1 MAPLVAAAVP
11 WIASAVGSM
20 LPMIVDSFRS
30 GKSPEEAQKMIAP
43 QRQAMVERLIG
54 SGMNMQQAEAMT
66 DEAMADELAKAQLP
80 EPMNPWLTAAL
91 AIGGGIGGY
100 KLGAKFAPK
109 GAPTPA
115 PEAADAAKAAKI
127 DTPAEQAIAKPASG
141 QIPST
146 PKPNMVSPE
155 ELAPVQMQ
163 AEARSRMQP
172 SAMDIR
178 NTRMLNGVPAPQR
191 DRVLSPDEFDAMIS
205 SLERKPMASP
215 FPAKPMSASDEIA
228 AKLDA
233 RSGYDAKLR
242 SLDNTDDALISA
254 VDDMV
259 PASRPQGPFPEFL
272 PGEFQS
278 KTPSAMLRPWESMPE
293 VEGAMIRKMLG
304 KRRADPRGIVNL
316 LPPEG
321 GPFPSPEAARAYSS
335 MYRYEG
341 G

>member
-1 MAPLVAAAVP
+1 MPLPLAAAIP

-20 LPMIVDSFRS
+20 LPMIIDSFRS
-30 GKSPEEAQKMIAP
+30 GKSPEEAQKEIAP

-100 KLGAKFAPK
+100 KLGAKFAGK
-109 GAPTPA
+109 GATTPDVSK
-115 PEAADAAKAAKI
+115 EAKI
-127 DTPAEQAIAKPASG
+127 DTPAEQAVAKPASG
-141 QIPST
+141 QAPSAQRT
-146 PKPNMVSPE
+146 PDMVSPD
-155 ELAPVQMQ
+155 ELAPVQMR
-163 AEARSRMQP
+163 AEAMSRMQP

-178 NTRMLNGVPAPQR
+178 NTRMLNGVPAPVRQAAPAAP
-191 DRVLSPDEFDAMIS
+191 SPATPAS
-205 SLERKPMASP
+205 SP
-215 FPAKPMSASDEIA
+215 FPSKPMSASDEIA
-228 AKLDA
+228 AKLEA
-233 RSGYDAKLR
+233 RQAYDAKLR
-242 SLDNTDDALISA
+242 SMDNTDPSLISA

-293 VEGAMIRKMLG
+293 VEGAMIRKALS
-304 KRRADPRGIVNL
+304 RQRADPRGIVNL

>member
-1 MAPLVAAAVP
+1 MVLPLAAAVP

-30 GKSPEEAQKMIAP
+30 GKSPEEAQKQIAP

-100 KLGAKFAPK
+100 KLGAKFAGK
-109 GAPTPA
+109 GAPA
-115 PEAADAAKAAKI
+115 PDVSKEAKI

-141 QIPST
+141 QAPSIQ
-146 PKPNMVSPE
+146 PKPDMVSPD

-172 SAMDIR
+172 SALDIR

-191 DRVLSPDEFDAMIS
+191 DKVLSPDELDAMIS
-205 SLERKPMASP
+205 RVERKPMDSP

-233 RSGYDAKLR
+233 RSGYDTKLR
-242 SLDNTDDALISA
+242 SLDNTDQSLISA

-259 PASRPQGPFPEFL
+259 PASRPQGPFPEFM

-278 KTPSAMLRPWESMPE
+278 KTPSASLRPWESMPE
-293 VEGAMIRKMLG
+293 VEGAMIRKQLG
-304 KRRADPRGIVNL
+304 KRKADPRGIVNFM
-316 LPPEG
+316 PPEG

>member
-1 MAPLVAAAVP
+1 
-11 WIASAVGSM
+11 
-20 LPMIVDSFRS
+20 
-30 GKSPEEAQKMIAP
+30 
-43 QRQAMVERLIG
+43 MVERLIG

-109 GAPTPA
+109 GAPT
-115 PEAADAAKAAKI
+115 DVSKQAKM
-127 DTPAEQAIAKPASG
+127 DTPAEQAVAKPASG
-141 QIPST
+141 QAPSVQ
-146 PKPNMVSPE
+146 PKPDMVSPE

-172 SAMDIR
+172 SALDIR
-178 NTRMLNGVPAPQR
+178 NTRMLNGVPAPALQ
-191 DRVLSPDEFDAMIS
+191 S
-205 SLERKPMASP
+205 KPTAAPSAAAPSAAAPAASP
-215 FPAKPMSASDEIA
+215 FPQKPMSVDEEIA
-228 AKLDA
+228 ARLDSRA
-233 RSGYDAKLR
+233 GYDAKR
-242 SLDNTDDALISA
+242 MSLDNTDPSLVSS

-293 VEGAMIRKMLG
+293 VEGAMIRKQLG
-304 KRRADPRGIVNL
+304 KLKADPRGVMASMRS
-316 LPPEG
+316 
-321 GPFPSPEAARAYSS
+321 PFPDMESDRMRASLYGRS
-335 MYRYEG
+335 G

>member
-1 MAPLVAAAVP
+1 MVAFAAAVP

-43 QRQAMVERLIG
+43 QRQAMIERLIG

-100 KLGAKFAPK
+100 KLGAKFAGK
-109 GAPTPA
+109 GTPTPDVGK
-115 PEAADAAKAAKI
+115 EAKI
-127 DTPAEQAIAKPASG
+127 DTPAEQAVAKPASG
-141 QIPST
+141 Q
-146 PKPNMVSPE
+146 
-155 ELAPVQMQ
+155 A
-163 AEARSRMQP
+163 P
-172 SAMDIR
+172 SATPAAPTDSPMPA
-178 NTRMLNGVPAPQR
+178 RMG
-191 DRVLSPDEFDAMIS
+191 DD
-205 SLERKPMASP
+205 
-215 FPAKPMSASDEIA
+215 IA
-228 AKLDA
+228 AKLESRA
-233 RSGYDAKLR
+233 GYDAKR
-242 SLDNTDDALISA
+242 MSLDNSDPSLVAA
-254 VDDMV
+254 VDEMV
-259 PASRPQGPFPEFL
+259 PAMRPRGPFPEFL

-278 KTPSAMLRPWESMPE
+278 RTPSASLRPWESMPE
-293 VEGAMIRKMLG
+293 VEGAMIRKSLS
-304 KRRADPRGIVNL
+304 RQRADPRGIVNL